1 MKKQAE
7 KVKLPKKTQL
17 SMAKPT
23 FEPRQSDYRS
33 LTLNQK
39 SKKPKKWILHLIH
52 TGKLVKTTF
61 PRPHA
66 HIIQ

>member
-17 SMAKPT
+17 SMAQPT
-23 FEPRQSDYRS
+23 FEPRQSDYKS

-39 SKKPKKWILHLIH
+39 S
-52 TGKLVKTTF
+52 
-61 PRPHA
+61 
-66 HIIQ
+66 IISGFCI